1 MVVVHFSAPRL
12 ETTTE
17 QARTR
22 TESLIGRTLGE
33 FVVREK
39 LGEGGFGAVFRAEQP
54 LLAREA
60 VIKVLNSRGRISEN
74 AIQRFLREAR
84 LASSLDHPYAAHIY
98 AFGAEPDG
106 LLWIAMELVRGA
118 TLDKLLRLQGPLPL
132 VRFVPLFDRIC
143 EVVHTAHEQGI
154 VHRDLKP
161 ANVMVLSR
169 AGRLLPKL
177 LDFGVAKLRE
187 HPDDNSGSAAP
198 NTGPDGV
205 PRGTPAESAED
216 HPDWKEVSGRLARA
230 ITSEITQRGPFVGSP
245 PYMAPEQW
253 VSAAAADARTD
264 IYALGVLCFEALT
277 GRRPFDGDTVL
288 DVARGHAQK
297 PVPPLGSNLPESL
310 GPVLERAM
318 AKKSGDR
325 FATALEFSAAF
336 RTAAGLV
343 EEADQVPQLD
353 ETVRETVIATGPQPL
368 AEAVGALEAARTVA
382 QAHEAVALVFRV
394 VARWLGILAL
404 ACRSRIGPGQAQDS
418 ETVLEHLELLRRQ
431 SLTNPQWMTL
441 ARELCRPFCRLPEA
455 YPIPEVISFFFE
467 SEADESAAARLLEV
481 APTQSSSAGDGKHE
495 LLARELSQLAQL
507 LRTTSFFSDYPLV
520 VTRGTTAESWM
531 GVRRNRRIS
540 RVLKI
545 GNLPPNQ
552 PMLIDRSGAP
562 MLSLWPLAQV
572 MTPSPGAAEELFLL
586 EGTGRHGAKL
596 AAIPL
601 GFERHDEALWDWCQ
615 EHLVAL
621 SGHEAAAA
629 SEERTPYLGLASF
642 TSEDTK
648 NFFGREKEAEAFAN
662 RLRIQALLAVVGPSG
677 AGKSSFIQAGVIPLL
692 PSGWRAFT
700 LRPGPTPFAALAAK
714 LGQEGVSLSPSAIA
728 GRPEIVGQALR
739 ENARRS
745 GGTVVL
751 IVDQFEELLT
761 LCPDASERELFARA
775 LVAAATD
782 PGEPVRVILT
792 LRDDFLIR
800 AQQLAP
806 LREGLAQSLQLVGTP
821 APEDLMRILIQPAR
835 QLSYEFEEPQLPQEM
850 VKEVAEQP
858 GALALLSFTASKL
871 WELRD
876 RQFRHL
882 SRRAYHSLGGVGG
895 ALARHAELT
904 LGEMPAAEQALV
916 REAFRHLVTPDRT
929 RAVLTR
935 GEMQQLLGGGTAA
948 QAVLER
954 LISARLLVASE
965 AQGGEDR
972 IEIIHEALLTS
983 WPRLVGWQQEDAE
996 SARMRH
1002 QLRAAARQWDERGR
1016 GKGLLWRDEA
1026 LMEYR
1031 LWRARS
1037 KSHLTETEEAFAAA
1051 SLSEEVRSR
1060 RVKRLAVTA
1069 AFLALAVGLVVL
1081 FRANKVAGENA
1092 RESKARLADLYL
1104 EHGRQLVLADDP
1116 IRALL
1121 YLDKAYQAGAPAP
1134 PVRFLIGRAT
1144 RMLDMQVA
1152 LLPHDDQVVD
1162 ARFSPDGK
1170 RAVTASWD
1178 KTAKLWDAATGKLV
1192 AQLKGHTGRVWSARF
1207 SRDGER
1213 IVSASID
1220 GTARIWDGRDG
1231 HSIAVLE
1238 LTHPAPPPR
1247 QDLRALAD
1255 FSPDGRWI
1263 AAGIADTVQ
1272 IWDAQS
1278 YQRSAELKGYTG
1290 WIRCLLFHPDG
1301 ESLFTGDQDGVL
1313 KRWDVSGR
1321 LRYSIQANQS
1331 PFPVSKWIWA
1341 MSLSRDG
1348 ARLATAGYGELARV
1362 WEAKSGQRVSEVQ
1375 EPEGMLHAIALSPD
1389 GATLVTG
1396 GDSKFAKVWDASS
1409 GSLLRVL
1416 EGHASAIWYAGYS
1429 EDGTKIVTTSGDGTA
1444 QVRRAD
1450 GGATLAKLIGHVD
1463 GVNFAEFAKD
1473 GRVVTTSPDSSA
1485 RIWNPQ
1491 HGIRRWSRHESKL
1504 FSFAGFSADGQR
1516 ALIADGV
1523 GRVEIVDSESG
1534 TAKQT
1539 LILQPDDYG
1548 AGDWSSDG
1556 SRLVL
1561 VGTDSSRLFEIPSGR
1576 VIATMPGHRPPQP
1589 LLIVAFSPD
1598 GQRFAITDDDRVVR
1612 IRDAQDG
1619 KVLHSFGGYRG
1630 ELRVVSFDATGSRLA
1645 TGDTDRKVVVWDVAS
1660 GARLLTLDDFKGEVR
1675 SVNFSPDGSRLVTA
1689 SRDKRLMIWDARTG
1703 QPLLRFEEAKWANIN
1718 WAQFSPDG
1726 ERMVTGDVAG
1736 ALGFWDARS
1745 GKLLSSYVP
1754 LSDAMGSARFSR
1766 DGSRV
1771 ISTLQQDVVSW
1782 DSQTDA
1788 RSSGEVSS
1796 YVRCHIPFQL
1806 EGDKLVQ
1813 VQVPSTCR

>member
-1 MVVVHFSAPRL
+1 
-12 ETTTE
+12 
-17 QARTR
+17 
-22 TESLIGRTLGE
+22 LGE

-118 TLDKLLRLQGPLPL
+118 TLDKLLRVQGPLPL

-154 VHRDLKP
+154 IHRDLKP
-161 ANVMVLSR
+161 SNVMVLSR

-187 HPDDNSGSAAP
+187 HTDDSGRGGPA
-198 NTGPDGV
+198 NTGSDGAPQRSPAQSTPDPSV
-205 PRGTPAESAED
+205 PD
-216 HPDWKEVSGRLARA
+216 HPDWEEVSERLARA
-230 ITSEITQRGPFVGSP
+230 ATSEITQRGRFVGSP

-297 PVPPLGSNLPESL
+297 PVPPLNSNLPESL
-310 GPVLERAM
+310 GPVLQRAL

-325 FATALEFSAAF
+325 FTTALELSAAF

-382 QAHEAVALVFRV
+382 QAHQAVAQVFRV

-404 ACRSRIGPGQAQDS
+404 ASRSRIGPGQAQDS

-431 SLTNPQWMTL
+431 SLTNLEWMTL
-441 ARELCRPFCRLPEA
+441 ARELCRPFCRLREA
-455 YPIPEVISFFFE
+455 YPIPELISFFFE
-467 SEADESAAARLLEV
+467 SEAYESIAAGLFEV
-481 APTQSSSAGDGKHE
+481 APPEEGAAGEDKRE
-495 LLARELSQLAQL
+495 LLGRELSQLARL
-507 LRTTSFFSDYPLV
+507 LRATSFVSDYPLV
-520 VTRGTTAESWM
+520 VTRLTSAESWM

-540 RVLKI
+540 RALKI

-552 PMLIDRSGAP
+552 PMLIDRGGAP
-562 MLSLWPLAQV
+562 VLSLWPLAQV

-615 EHLVAL
+615 KNLVAL
-621 SGHEAAAA
+621 SGHQAADE

-642 TSEDTK
+642 TSEDAK

-662 RLRIQALLAVVGPSG
+662 RLRVQALLAVVGPSG
-677 AGKSSFIQAGVIPLL
+677 AGKSSFIQAGVVPLL

-700 LRPGPTPFAALAAK
+700 LRPGPAPLASLAAR
-714 LGQEGVSLSPSAIA
+714 LGQEGIPLSRSAIA
-728 GRPEIVGQALR
+728 SRPEIVGETLR
-739 ENARRS
+739 EHAPRS
-745 GGTVVL
+745 AGTAVL

-761 LCPDASERELFARA
+761 LCPDAAERELFARA

-782 PGEPVRVILT
+782 PDEPIRVVLT

-806 LREGLAQSLQLVGTP
+806 LREVLAQSLQLVGTP

-835 QLSYEFEEPQLPQEM
+835 QLGYEFEDPQLPQEM
-850 VKEVAEQP
+850 VKEVAEQS

-935 GEMQQLLGGGTAA
+935 GEMQQVLGGGAAA
-948 QAVLER
+948 QTVLER
-954 LISARLLVASE
+954 LIAARLLVASE

-996 SARMRH
+996 NARMRH

-1051 SLSEEVRSR
+1051 SLAEEVRSR
-1060 RVKRLAVTA
+1060 RVKRMAIAA

-1081 FRANKVAGENA
+1081 FRANKVATQNA
-1092 RESKARLADLYL
+1092 REAKARLAALYL
-1104 EHGRQLVLADDP
+1104 EQGRQLVLSDDP

-1121 YLDKAYQAGAPAP
+1121 YLDKAYQGGAPEA

-1144 RMLDMQVA
+1144 RMLDAQVA
-1152 LLPHDDQVVD
+1152 LLPHADQVVD
-1162 ARFSPDGK
+1162 ARFSPDGR
-1170 RAVTASWD
+1170 RAVTASFD
-1178 KTAKLWDAATGKLV
+1178 QIAKLWDAATGKPI
-1192 AQLKGHTGRVWSARF
+1192 ADLKGHAGRVLTARF
-1207 SRDGER
+1207 SPDGER
-1213 IVSASID
+1213 IVTASLD
-1220 GTARIWDGRDG
+1220 GTARVWDGHDG
-1231 HSIAVLE
+1231 HSLAVME
-1238 LTHPAPPPR
+1238 LVRPSPPFHR
-1247 QDLRALAD
+1247 DLKTLAD

-1263 AAGIADTVQ
+1263 AAGIGDTVQ
-1272 IWDAQS
+1272 IWDGRS
-1278 YQRSAELKGYTG
+1278 YQRSAELRGYTG
-1290 WIRCLLFHPDG
+1290 GIRCLLFHPDG
-1301 ESLFTGDQDGVL
+1301 GSFFTGDTDGVL
-1313 KRWDVSGR
+1313 KRWDVNGR
-1321 LRYSIQANQS
+1321 LLFSIRAHQGPAGTVVR
-1331 PFPVSKWIWA
+1331 FIWS

-1348 ARLATAGYGELARV
+1348 TRLATAGWDEFARV
-1362 WEAKSGQRVSEVQ
+1362 WETRSGVRLAEVH
-1375 EPEGMLHAIALSPD
+1375 EPEGLLRAIALSPN
-1389 GATLVTG
+1389 GANLVTG
-1396 GDSKFAKVWDASS
+1396 ADSKFAKVWDARS
-1409 GSLLRVL
+1409 GAPLRVL
-1416 EGHASAIWYAGYS
+1416 EGHTSAVHFAAYS
-1429 EDGTKIVTTSGDGTA
+1429 PDGAKIVTTSGDGTA
-1444 QVRRAD
+1444 LIRPAE
-1450 GGATLAKLIGHVD
+1450 GGSSLAKLVGHLDTVTLAQFASD
-1463 GVNFAEFAKD
+1463 GHLITASAD
-1473 GRVVTTSPDSSA
+1473 GTA
-1485 RIWNPQ
+1485 RIWNPR
-1491 HGIRRWSRHESKL
+1491 HGARLWSVHDPET
-1504 FSFAGFSADGQR
+1504 FAFAGFSSDEKS
-1516 ALIADGV
+1516 ALIVDGV
-1523 GRVEIVDSESG
+1523 GEVKILDAETGGV
-1534 TAKQT
+1534 KQT
-1539 LILQPDDYG
+1539 VLLKRGEYNT
-1548 AGDWSSDG
+1548 GDWSPDGSRLALAGTDGSALFEIPSGQLIAPLPAQRNQSILSMAFSSDG
-1556 SRLVL
+1556 SRL
-1561 VGTDSSRLFEIPSGR
+1561 
-1576 VIATMPGHRPPQP
+1576 A
-1589 LLIVAFSPD
+1589 VA
-1598 GQRFAITDDDRVVR
+1598 DDDGVVR
-1612 IRDAQDG
+1612 IRDAANG
-1619 KVLHSFGGYRG
+1619 AVLRTFAGYRG
-1630 ELRVVSFDATGSRLA
+1630 AVRVVSFDATGSRLA
-1645 TGDTDRKVVVWDVAS
+1645 TGDTDKNVVIWDTAS
-1660 GARLLTLDDFKGEVR
+1660 GTRLLTLDDFKAEVR

-1689 SRDKRLMIWDARTG
+1689 SRDKRLLIWDLRTG

-1726 ERMVTGDVAG
+1726 ELVVTADVVG
-1736 ALGFWDARS
+1736 ALGFWDART
-1745 GKLLSSYVP
+1745 GKMLSSYIPV
-1754 LSDAMGSARFSR
+1754 SDAMGSARLNRHASR
-1766 DGSRV
+1766 A
-1771 ISTLQQDVVSW
+1771 IAMLQKDVVAW
-1782 DSQTDA
+1782 DSQTDS
-1788 RSSGEVSS
+1788 RSRSEVSS
-1796 YVRCHIPFQL
+1796 YVRCRIPFRL
-1806 EGDKLVQ
+1806 EDEKLVQ
-1813 VQVPSTCR
+1813 VQLDPSACP